1 MKRLCG
7 PSSAVFLLLSLIGAY
22 FLFWFRFA
30 SLLLHFWL
38 RYHIL
43 WSFSERILLQ
53 RRFAFSSSAANGQ
66 SFKKKYSWLEDLGS
80 CRYAISSADFIF
92 DRWHFS
98 SFFSSNF
105 RFDFF
110 FDLLSI
116 FKLPYICYYC
126 FLLLLIPLTCILQVN
141 LYHYYFIQASGMN
154 WNNHYTIIIS
164 TNAVSTLRGARSLSF
179 FFFSTVCRGMSNP
192 YLTKLYQRKIHRQNL
207 LVRISMMNWI
217 TWLHLKQ

>member
-1 MKRLCG
+1 MTTI
-7 PSSAVFLLLSLIGAY
+7 SYSLK
-22 FLFWFRFA
+22 
-30 SLLLHFWL
+30 
-38 RYHIL
+38 
-43 WSFSERILLQ
+43 FSERILLQ

-164 TNAVSTLRGARSLSF
+164 TNAVSTLRGACSLSF
-179 FFFSTVCRGMSNP
+179 FFFFQLYVEACLIHILQN
-192 YLTKLYQRKIHRQNL
+192 YTKGKFTDKT
-207 LVRISMMNWI
+207 S
-217 TWLHLKQ
+217 